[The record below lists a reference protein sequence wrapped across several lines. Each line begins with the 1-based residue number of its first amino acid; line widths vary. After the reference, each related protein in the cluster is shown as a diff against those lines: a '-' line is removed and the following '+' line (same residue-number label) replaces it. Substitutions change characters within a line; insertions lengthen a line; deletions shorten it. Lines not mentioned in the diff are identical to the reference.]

1 MSRLKDAAYL
11 WWAGRTLR
19 ERRLLLVMW
28 ALIAATAVWLCVV
41 RPILDW
47 RSAAAERV
55 AIAEADLAA
64 VRVAAVTLTPKAS
77 GPARPAEGLEPLV
90 RRTAEAAGVTVV
102 TTMSPSGR
110 LGFQATSVQ
119 SGPLFSWLSVLESDH
134 QLAICDLG
142 VVENADA
149 TLNAEGAVS
158 GGDCRG

>member
-19 ERRLLLVMW
+19 ERRLLLFMW
-28 ALIAATAVWLCVV
+28 GLIAVTAVWLCVV

-47 RSAAAERV
+47 RNAAAERV
-55 AIAEADLAA
+55 AVAETDLAE
-64 VRVAAVTLTPKAS
+64 VRVAAAALTPRAP

-110 LGFQATSVQ
+110 LGFQATRVQ
-119 SGPLFSWLSVLESDH
+119 SGPLFSWLSVLETDH

-142 VVENADA
+142 VVENTDA

-158 GGDCRG
+158 GGDCRA